1 MTLTP
6 LILPS
11 AQTTTGQDMQRFSR
25 LRAAAAARQHSAT
38 RSCSSTRRSAACCF
52 STLASPAS
60 VHPHPAYTSAEI
72 PSPFQPAAPAAPFT
86 APDVA
91 VAAAV
96 REKHKQQARTRTP
109 PPHSSSY
116 VSTRLLHPS
125 YDVVI
130 VGGGMVGSALALS
143 LASNPTTRH
152 LKVCVIEGAMPKLD
166 AALKP
171 EPSVRVSA
179 VTPKS
184 AAFFERMS
192 AWERMCSARVSKYV
206 RMRVWHASERG
217 VIEWNK
223 NQIDGESTRRVA
235 QPSEDDSSS
244 VPDTW
249 QNVDA
254 ALVPPPSSALGF
266 IVENDV
272 LQTSLWQQMGELITR
287 ARNARESASASTAAV
302 SDDHECNLEILSP
315 VKIEQILPGHGAAG
329 STAAAG
335 NDWPRLLLSNDQAIS
350 ARLLV
355 GADGPSSMVK
365 QYAGSV
371 ENVGWEYNQR
381 AVVATLKLESETPR
395 EGTAQAT
402 PAQPSAV
409 DSASSSSAS
418 SSSTSPAAL
427 PLRTHTAYQRFLPW
441 GPIAFLPCHA
451 GYASLVWS
459 TTPAHAALLTA
470 SSTSPED
477 FVSMVN
483 SAFRRPGQEFGVQ
496 QPESKL
502 PGPLGVVADVLFP
515 RGSPTAASSSSG
527 QSAPES
533 DALPPLVSS
542 VVGPRLS
549 FPLRFLHSSSYVT
562 PRVALVG
569 DAAHVIH
576 PLAGQGVNLGFG
588 DAEALSAVIATAVEA
603 GADVGTIESLRPYES
618 AQLPVNAGM
627 MMGIDSVGKFF
638 RVTDGPLA
646 WARAVGMDLF
656 NAVPAIKNRVAEV
669 AMGLKKKQ

>member
-1 MTLTP
+1 
-6 LILPS
+6 
-11 AQTTTGQDMQRFSR
+11 MQRLSN
-25 LRAAAAARQHSAT
+25 LRAATAAVRQQQPT
-38 RSCSSTRRSAACCF
+38 RICRRRAAPSF

-60 VHPHPAYTSAEI
+60 VHPRPAFTSADI

-86 APDVA
+86 APDET
-91 VAAAV
+91 VAASMRA
-96 REKHKQQARTRTP
+96 KQKVQAARKVVAP
-109 PPHSSSY
+109 PPPSSSY

-152 LKVCVIEGAMPKLD
+152 LKVCLIEAAMPKLD
-166 AALKP
+166 APIKP

-223 NQIDGESTRRVA
+223 KQIDGESTRRVA
-235 QPSEDDSSS
+235 QPAEDGSSS
-244 VPDTW
+244 IPETW
-249 QNVDA
+249 QDVQA
-254 ALVPPPSSALGF
+254 ALIPPPSSALGF

-272 LQTSLWQQMGELITR
+272 IQSALWQQMGQIITQARITR
-287 ARNARESASASTAAV
+287 ESQPASISE
-302 SDDHECNLEILSP
+302 DHECNLEILSP
-315 VKIEQILPGHGAAG
+315 VKIEQILPGHGAAAG
-329 STAAAG
+329 G

-381 AVVATLKLESETPR
+381 AVVATLKLEQETPHDDA
-395 EGTAQAT
+395 GHST
-402 PAQPSAV
+402 S
-409 DSASSSSAS
+409 SASATSSSAS
-418 SSSTSPAAL
+418 FSTAL

-441 GPIAFLPCHA
+441 GPIAFLPCHS

-459 TTPAHAALLTA
+459 TTPAHASLLTA
-470 SSTSPED
+470 PSTTPAE
-477 FVSMVN
+477 FVQMVN
-483 SAFRRPGQEFGVQ
+483 SAFRRPGSEFGVAPQ
-496 QPESKL
+496 ASKL

-515 RGSPTAASSSSG
+515 RVSQSSASG
-527 QSAPES
+527 AVES
-533 DALPPLVSS
+533 DALPPLVAS

-549 FPLRFLHSSSYVT
+549 FPLRFLHSSLYVT

-588 DAEALSAVIATAVEA
+588 DAEALSEVIATAVQA

-618 AQLPVNAGM
+618 ARLPVNAVM
-627 MMGIDSVGKFF
+627 MHGIDSVGKFF

-669 AMGLKKKQ
+669 AMGLKKNQRQ